1 MMKWSLIKQIL
12 INGYAKVR
20 CDIIYSMKAEKNKK
34 TGKLSIKVKKGALH
48 KELGIKEG
56 EKISDK
62 ELEKAD
68 KDAGPLEKK
77 RITFAENAK
86 KWKK

>member
-1 MMKWSLIKQIL
+1 
-12 INGYAKVR
+12 
-20 CDIIYSMKAEKNKK
+20 MKATKDKA
-34 TGKLSIKVKKGALH
+34 TGKLKIKVKRGALH

-56 EKISDK
+56 DKISDK
-62 ELEKAD
+62 TLEKAD
-68 KDAGPLEKK
+68 KHAGPLEKK

>member
-1 MMKWSLIKQIL
+1 MK
-12 INGYAKVR
+12 V
-20 CDIIYSMKAEKNKK
+20 KK
-34 TGKLSIKVKKGALH
+34 DKSTGKLTIKVKKGALH

-56 EKISDK
+56 DKISDK
-62 ELEKAD
+62 TLEKAD
-68 KDAGPLEKK
+68 KHAGPLEKK

>member
-1 MMKWSLIKQIL
+1 
-12 INGYAKVR
+12 
-20 CDIIYSMKAEKNKK
+20 MKAEKNKK

-48 KELGIKEG
+48 KEMDIPEDK
-56 EKISDK
+56 KISDK
-62 ELEKAD
+62 KLEKAE
-68 KDAGPLEKK
+68 KHAGPLEKK

>member
-1 MMKWSLIKQIL
+1 
-12 INGYAKVR
+12 
-20 CDIIYSMKAEKNKK
+20 MKAEKSKD
-34 TGKLSIKVKKGALH
+34 GKLHIKVKKGALH

-56 EKISDK
+56 DKISDK
-62 ELEKAD
+62 ELHKAD

-86 KWKK
+86 KWNK